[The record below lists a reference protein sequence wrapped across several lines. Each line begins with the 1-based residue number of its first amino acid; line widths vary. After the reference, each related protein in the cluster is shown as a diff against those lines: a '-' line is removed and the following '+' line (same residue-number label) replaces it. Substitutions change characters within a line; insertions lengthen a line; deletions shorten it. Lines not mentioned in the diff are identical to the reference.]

1 MKMQTSKV
9 STLRH
14 RAAVRIKKDIVAW
27 MLILPSV
34 ILFTVFFWQPI
45 VSSIYL
51 SFFKTA
57 GFEAVNFVGL
67 TNYVKVFN
75 NASFITALKNSCK
88 YVFWSIVFGVP
99 MPIIASILLNEIR
112 RGKSLFR
119 MGVYFPCMVPG
130 IATAFMWATMMDP
143 SSTGLFNI
151 ILSKIGL
158 EPYQWLQDS
167 SKTIPLIVMTMTWR
181 GFGSTAILYLA
192 NLQSVN
198 NELYEAASLDGAG
211 VMRKLFHVT
220 LPHMRGLIKILVVMQ
235 LINVFKVFQE
245 PLAMTSG
252 GPGEASVS
260 LALISYQY
268 AFNYFQVDRSV
279 AMSVI
284 ICILLSIF
292 TAIYFKITKEEE

>member
-1 MKMQTSKV
+1 MKTEISKV

-27 MLILPSV
+27 ALILPSV

-57 GFEAVNFVGL
+57 GFEAVNFVGFN
-67 TNYVKVFN
+67 NYIKVFN
-75 NASFITALKNSCK
+75 NSSFITALKNSCK
-88 YVFWSIVFGVP
+88 YVFWSILFGVP

-151 ILSKIGL
+151 ILGKLGI
-158 EPYQWLQDS
+158 EPYEWLQDS
-167 SKTIPLIVMTMTWR
+167 GKTIPLIVMTMTWR

-292 TAIYFKITKEEE
+292 TAIYFRITKEED